1 MLSPLLSRL
10 ARRAKLFL
18 SLLVCCCILCSTL
31 AFNWIARH
39 DTDLTRVLNKCFFGP
54 LQKNSFVKAN
64 VRRHYRKSFKKNTAR
79 IGRCNL
85 ILLFESFYYESFLFP
100 AYRHRLVTHDDVCL
114 GYGFHQYLRARQREN
129 GRRGQLGQA
138 PSRRFLELAASC
150 DLSPTQ

>member
-1 MLSPLLSRL
+1 MLSPPSERL
-10 ARRAKLFL
+10 ARRAKLFQY
-18 SLLVCCCILCSTL
+18 LLVCCCICSTL
-31 AFNWIARH
+31 TFWIARH

-64 VRRHYRKSFKKNTAR
+64 CQETLQKIFTKNTAR

-85 ILLFESFYYESFLFP
+85 ILLFESFYHESFLFP

-114 GYGFHQYLRARQREN
+114 GYGFHQYLRARQWEN